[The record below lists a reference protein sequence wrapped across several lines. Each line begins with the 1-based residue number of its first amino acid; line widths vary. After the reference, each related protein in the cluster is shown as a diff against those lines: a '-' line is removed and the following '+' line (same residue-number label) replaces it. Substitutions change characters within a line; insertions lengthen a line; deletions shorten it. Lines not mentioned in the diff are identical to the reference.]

1 MCISVSAH
9 LMQLQN
15 LSLKTLELLLI
26 LLRLSEDLIT
36 RSARLLQ
43 LPLVVL
49 HLGLDENREVVICTS
64 HILSYLCTVYG
75 LEYYVSIMQSNDV
88 DICVTT
94 KRLMHL
100 ELVRINRLC

>member
-43 LPLVVL
+43 LPLIVL
-49 HLGLDENREVVICTS
+49 HLGLDENR
-64 HILSYLCTVYG
+64 
-75 LEYYVSIMQSNDV
+75 
-88 DICVTT
+88 
-94 KRLMHL
+94 
-100 ELVRINRLC
+100 

>member
-26 LLRLSEDLIT
+26 LLGLSEYLIT

-49 HLGLDENREVVICTS
+49 HLGLDENRERLPSVLLTFC
-64 HILSYLCTVYG
+64 HISVLS
-75 LEYYVSIMQSNDV
+75 MA
-88 DICVTT
+88 
-94 KRLMHL
+94 
-100 ELVRINRLC
+100 